1 MATPEGAAAQGEE
14 AAAAVPYR
22 ERLARLERI
31 VDLLQRGDDLDEV
44 VALYAEARAL
54 HASCEASL
62 AAAERAVEGGAEGAS
77 PA

>member
-1 MATPEGAAAQGEE
+1 MSAEAGATAQDEG
-14 AAAAVPYR
+14 AAAVPYR

-62 AAAERAVEGGAEGAS
+62 AAAEKAVEGEEKRD
-77 PA
+77 